1 MSCRTLNAPLT
12 VLPPI
17 DFGDD
22 LRSWIV
28 AQATQYN
35 LQYLLAHAD
44 DGVNWGI
51 VDNGQLTVSHDCYPK
66 HTPQLRLATLQQFRL
81 FGEAGELYLWRV
93 DEQWHGRFL
102 DGTRDQEAD
111 TFPTTYL
118 LWGTSED
125 TRQKSAD
132 ARFILLADGEEG
144 LRHAPPRLE
153 GFDANKH
160 YLALKVLH
168 YVAYDGDGQA
178 HVAASR
184 LVELKPVD
192 RQGKAE
198 ATNES

>member
-1 MSCRTLNAPLT
+1 MSYRTLAAQLT
-12 VLPPI
+12 KLPAI
-17 DFGDD
+17 DFGGD
-22 LRSWIV
+22 LQAWLV
-28 AQATQYN
+28 TQATQYN

-51 VDNGQLTVSHDCYPK
+51 IDSGQLTVSHACYPEYA
-66 HTPQLRLATLQQFRL
+66 PELRLATLQQLRL
-81 FGEAGELYLWRV
+81 FGDGGELYLWRV
-93 DEQWHGRFL
+93 DDQWHGRFL
-102 DGTRDQEAD
+102 DGTRDQEVD
-111 TFPTTYL
+111 TFSTTYL

-132 ARFILLADGEEG
+132 VRFILLADGEEG

-178 HVAASR
+178 HIAASR
-184 LVELKPVD
+184 LVGLKPVD
-192 RQGKAE
+192 RQEKAE

>member
-1 MSCRTLNAPLT
+1 MNCRTLDAPLT
-12 VLPPI
+12 KLPPI
-17 DFGDD
+17 DFGGD
-22 LRSWIV
+22 LQAWLV
-28 AQATQYN
+28 TQATQYN

-51 VDNGQLTVSHDCYPK
+51 IDSGQVTVSHDCYPDYAPK
-66 HTPQLRLATLQQFRL
+66 LRLATLQQVRL
-81 FGEAGELYLWRV
+81 FGDGGELYLWRV
-93 DEQWHGRFL
+93 DDQWHGRFL
-102 DGTRDQEAD
+102 DGTRDQEVD

-132 ARFILLADGEEG
+132 APFILLVDGEEG

-160 YLALKVLH
+160 YLALEILH

-178 HVAASR
+178 HVAASQ
-184 LVELKPVD
+184 LVGLKNVN
-192 RQGKAE
+192 REKKAGNP
-198 ATNES
+198 NES

>member
-1 MSCRTLNAPLT
+1 MSYRTFDAPLT
-12 VLPPI
+12 VLPEI

-28 AQATQYN
+28 AQATHYN
-35 LQYLLAHAD
+35 LQYLLTHAD

-51 VDNGQLTVSHDCYPK
+51 VDNGQLTISHDCYPDYA
-66 HTPQLRLATLQQFRL
+66 PELRLATLQQVRL
-81 FGEAGELYLWRV
+81 FGDGGELYLWRV
-93 DEQWHGRFL
+93 DGQWHGRFL
-102 DGTRDQEAD
+102 DGSRDKDAD
-111 TFPTTYL
+111 TLPTCYL

-144 LRHAPPRLE
+144 LRHAPPRLKD
-153 GFDANKH
+153 FAANSH

-184 LVELKPVD
+184 LVGLEPVE
-192 RQGKAE
+192 RKEKAE
-198 ATNES
+198 DNK